1 MASPLSPGGGFVNG
15 ATSQEEQLCMRTTLL
30 PALKDEF
37 YRLPEVGCV
46 YTPDV
51 LVFRS
56 GDTDGQDGVLDK
68 NDRWFVDVVS
78 AAMLRLPETQ
88 VDEETGRGEYVQAK
102 DRELVI
108 LKMKTVMEVLQA
120 KGIAKVVLGAWGC
133 GAYGNPV
140 GEIARAWRKVLVGDK
155 ERKDK
160 KKKFNA
166 MGQSCYGLDEVV
178 FAIKDHG
185 MAEAFQSAYGQG
197 LSWVDEAVY
206 ETDHDDG
213 EDTVEEE
220 QGQYRELVS
229 KMDELRIRID
239 RTANPQ
245 VKEGLQAVMAGLQ
258 RQLPGE
264 NEQED
269 SQEDEDDNMLADH
282 IQIVDDNPCV
292 PNSIRFESVPAR
304 LDPLPDLIP
313 IPKVNINDKLE
324 LKLMASFR
332 MTASK
337 EEVTLAISPR
347 RQEQYAVAVPL
358 CLGLKWYTRSAKL
371 NVIIEKPQVAD
382 RVDENLTWIQ
392 WTLSSL
398 SGAFRTDQPKFSAKH
413 SHHDRS
419 LVVVQAGGSPLCIGH
434 IEALTMHLEQ
444 HQITSRY
451 RSRISKEGFQKHF
464 TETYINKSDALASP
478 FNLETGF
485 PENMVE
491 DDANEMMALVAE
503 TREIQER
510 MLHMSVTIVEVLL
523 QILIQTYENKQQ
535 VLKTIETLVPHCNS
549 EESVERYAGEGG
561 V

>member
-1 MASPLSPGGGFVNG
+1 MGRLEPSIGRPPAAFRRDARAKQAKATRNKIIPSMLSNHPRARRGIEASELIIPPVANACQLGGCKPGNESVGPQAGPRLTIRATDTLTAARSLITSLSNTTQKVAILNMASPLSPGGGFVNG

-269 SQEDEDDNMLADH
+269 SQEDEDDN
-282 IQIVDDNPCV
+282 
-292 PNSIRFESVPAR
+292 
-304 LDPLPDLIP
+304 
-313 IPKVNINDKLE
+313 
-324 LKLMASFR
+324 
-332 MTASK
+332 
-337 EEVTLAISPR
+337 
-347 RQEQYAVAVPL
+347 
-358 CLGLKWYTRSAKL
+358 
-371 NVIIEKPQVAD
+371 
-382 RVDENLTWIQ
+382 
-392 WTLSSL
+392 
-398 SGAFRTDQPKFSAKH
+398 
-413 SHHDRS
+413 
-419 LVVVQAGGSPLCIGH
+419 
-434 IEALTMHLEQ
+434 
-444 HQITSRY
+444 
-451 RSRISKEGFQKHF
+451 
-464 TETYINKSDALASP
+464 
-478 FNLETGF
+478 
-485 PENMVE
+485 
-491 DDANEMMALVAE
+491 
-503 TREIQER
+503 
-510 MLHMSVTIVEVLL
+510 
-523 QILIQTYENKQQ
+523 
-535 VLKTIETLVPHCNS
+535 S
-549 EESVERYAGEGG
+549 E
-561 V
+561 